1 MRPFSTAWWRQERR
15 STEQRWY
22 LWPVTLVLAVY
33 GLGGFAWLIYNG
45 WWAGAAFTA
54 AWMTA
59 LVVMFAPSRNGWR
72 RRRQERGSRG

>member
-22 LWPVTLVLAVY
+22 LWPVTLVLAIY
-33 GLGGFAWLIYNG
+33 GLGSFAWLIYNG
-45 WWAGAAFTA
+45 WWASAAFTA

-59 LVVMFAPSRNGWR
+59 LVVRFAQRLGAPQAGAQQSPRCR
-72 RRRQERGSRG
+72 